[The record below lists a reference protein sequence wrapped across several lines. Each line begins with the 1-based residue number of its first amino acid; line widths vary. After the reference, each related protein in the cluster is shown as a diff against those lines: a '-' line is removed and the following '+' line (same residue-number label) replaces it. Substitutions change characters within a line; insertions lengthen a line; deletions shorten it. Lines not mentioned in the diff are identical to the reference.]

1 MLNFYMETNC
11 CLDFLR
17 LGLQGIISLNGDKI
31 LFDALNKIVDY
42 LVDKK
47 SVLIKRN
54 RNLLSC
60 KSIIS

>member
-1 MLNFYMETNC
+1 METNC